1 MSVIDYS
8 WDFSK
13 EDFSLDLDF
22 FNEKE
27 QENKLWQARTGLNH
41 ETLCGAIETIIFMND
56 KPINLQKIKNQIDSD
71 IPLRVI
77 HESIARLQS
86 EYEQKHHGIRL
97 MEVAQGYQF
106 RTKATYSKIIQNM
119 FKVSSLQLSPTA
131 LEVLAIIAYKQPISK
146 TTVESIRGVDSSH
159 IVRALMDRRLV
170 KMAGRSEEVG
180 RPSLYATTT
189 EFLEVFNLNSTDDLP
204 SEIEIEELASAN
216 DIGKISDIKS
226 IVQTG
231 EKKIFDMDE
240 LLELDEI
247 SSSIKDI
254 AADTLF
260 TKSLKDMDRTRKT
273 EEGVEKK
280 SAFDILEEY
289 VNKAQI
295 IEQNKC
301 STESEVLTSVMNP
314 RTISLALIKDML
326 FNTPEVDDSD
336 ELDIVVDLEE
346 DGLLEMVS
354 ESEFE
359 ELDSSSTK
367 EIEAKADEILV
378 KSEELIE
385 ALVNDPQGT
394 IAAEAAML
402 EDDSFA
408 NDSLTNDSLEDE
420 VDAAFDFLM
429 SEDNS
434 EDKITEKVEVSEVD
448 TSGLDISSFISAK
461 IAAAQNEAPEEEI
474 VETAT
479 ETEEVELAN
488 ALDAAFANLTGEELV
503 DHAEE
508 SAGQI
513 DEITADLVDQGKDL
527 DIDLDFL
534 QTSLNETNDSS
545 ELDQ

>member
-27 QENKLWQARTGLNH
+27 QEDKLWQARTGLNH

-77 HESIARLQS
+77 HESIARLQT

-106 RTKATYSKIIQNM
+106 RTKATYSKVIQNM
-119 FKVSSLQLSPTA
+119 FKVQSLQLSPTA

-146 TTVESIRGVDSSH
+146 TKVESIRGVDSSH

-170 KMAGRSEEVG
+170 KMAGRSDEAG

-204 SEIEIEELASAN
+204 SEIEIEELANAN

-240 LLELDEI
+240 LHELDLI
-247 SSSIKDI
+247 SSGIKDI
-254 AADTLF
+254 ASDTLF

-295 IEQNKC
+295 IEQNRS

-326 FNTPEVDDSD
+326 FNTPEVDESD
-336 ELDIVVDLEE
+336 ELDIEVELEE
-346 DGLLEMVS
+346 DGLLDMAS
-354 ESEFE
+354 EKEFE
-359 ELDSSSTK
+359 ELDSSSTR
-367 EIEAKADEILV
+367 EIEAKADEILER
-378 KSEELIE
+378 SEELIE
-385 ALVNDPQGT
+385 ALVNDPEGAL
-394 IAAEAAML
+394 AAQT
-402 EDDSFA
+402 S
-408 NDSLTNDSLEDE
+408 SLEDE

-429 SEDNS
+429 SEDDS
-434 EDKITEKVEVSEVD
+434 IDETVEDVVVAPKVENSEVD
-448 TSGLDISSFISAK
+448 PSGLDISSFISAK
-461 IAAAQNEAPEEEI
+461 IAAAGAQVSNEVEGIEEESK
-474 VETAT
+474 E
-479 ETEEVELAN
+479 EESEEVELAN

-503 DHAEE
+503 DHMDE
-508 SAGQI
+508 SSDQI
-513 DEITADLVDQGKDL
+513 DGITADLVGQAKDL

-534 QTSLNETNDSS
+534 QSSLKETNDSN

>member
-13 EDFSLDLDF
+13 EEFSLDLDF

-27 QENKLWQARTGLNH
+27 QEDKLWQARTGLDH

-56 KPINLQKIKNQIDSD
+56 KPINLQKIKNQIDPD

-106 RTKATYSKIIQNM
+106 RTKATYSKVIQSM
-119 FKVSSLQLSPTA
+119 FKVQSLQLSPTA

-146 TTVESIRGVDSSH
+146 TSVENIRGVDSSH

-170 KMAGRSEEVG
+170 KMAGRSDEVG
-180 RPSLYATTT
+180 RPSLYATTA

-204 SEIEIEELASAN
+204 SEIELEELANAN
-216 DIGKISDIKS
+216 EIGKISDIKS

-254 AADTLF
+254 SSDTLF

-295 IEQNKC
+295 IEQNK
-301 STESEVLTSVMNP
+301 SSIESEVLTSVMDP
-314 RTISLALIKDML
+314 KPISLALIKDML
-326 FNTPEVDDSD
+326 FNTPEVDDSEELEIEVELED
-336 ELDIVVDLEE
+336 ESLLDLA
-346 DGLLEMVS
+346 S
-354 ESEFE
+354 ETEFE
-359 ELDSSSTK
+359 ELDSSETK
-367 EIEAKADEILV
+367 SIEARADEILE

-385 ALVNDPQGT
+385 SLVNDPEG
-394 IAAEAAML
+394 
-402 EDDSFA
+402 
-408 NDSLTNDSLEDE
+408 SLAVQADNLGDE
-420 VDAAFDFLM
+420 VDAAFDLLL
-429 SEDNS
+429 
-434 EDKITEKVEVSEVD
+434 SEVESTEAAEVKESEPEVID
-448 TSGLDISSFISAK
+448 TSSMDISSFISAK
-461 IAAAQNEAPEEEI
+461 LAAAEVSPENPGETSSAPVHNESGDNES
-474 VETAT
+474 
-479 ETEEVELAN
+479 EEVELAN
-488 ALDAAFANLTGEELV
+488 ALDAAFANLTGEDLNEEPEV
-503 DHAEE
+503 AEQ
-508 SAGQI
+508 A
-513 DEITADLVDQGKDL
+513 KDL

-534 QTSLNETNDSS
+534 QSSLNETNNSS

>member
-27 QENKLWQARTGLNH
+27 QEDKLWQARTGLNH

-77 HESIARLQS
+77 HESIARLQT

-106 RTKATYSKIIQNM
+106 RTKATYSKVIQNM
-119 FKVSSLQLSPTA
+119 FKVQSLQLSPTA

-146 TTVESIRGVDSSH
+146 TKVESIRGVDSSH

-170 KMAGRSEEVG
+170 KMAGRSDEVG

-204 SEIEIEELASAN
+204 SEIEIEELANAN

-240 LLELDEI
+240 LHELDLI
-247 SSSIKDI
+247 SSGIKDI
-254 AADTLF
+254 ASDTLF

-295 IEQNKC
+295 IEQNRS

-326 FNTPEVDDSD
+326 FNTPEVDESD
-336 ELDIVVDLEE
+336 ELDIEVELEE
-346 DGLLEMVS
+346 DGLLDMAS
-354 ESEFE
+354 EKEFE
-359 ELDSSSTK
+359 ELDSSSTR
-367 EIEAKADEILV
+367 EIEAKADEILER
-378 KSEELIE
+378 SEELIE
-385 ALVNDPQGT
+385 ALVNDPEGAL
-394 IAAEAAML
+394 AAQT
-402 EDDSFA
+402 S
-408 NDSLTNDSLEDE
+408 SLEDE
-420 VDAAFDFLM
+420 VDAAFDFLT
-429 SEDNS
+429 SEDDS
-434 EDKITEKVEVSEVD
+434 IDEVVVAPKLEVSEVD
-448 TSGLDISSFISAK
+448 PSGLDISSFISAK
-461 IAAAQNEAPEEEI
+461 IAAAGAQVSNEAEIIEEESK
-474 VETAT
+474 E
-479 ETEEVELAN
+479 EECEEVELAN

-503 DHAEE
+503 DHMDE
-508 SAGQI
+508 SSEQI
-513 DEITADLVDQGKDL
+513 DGITADLVGQAKDL

-534 QTSLNETNDSS
+534 QTSLKETNDSK

>member
-27 QENKLWQARTGLNH
+27 QEDKLWQARTGLDH

-77 HESIARLQS
+77 HESIARLQT

-106 RTKATYSKIIQNM
+106 RTKATYSKVIQNM
-119 FKVSSLQLSPTA
+119 FKVQSLQLSPTA

-146 TTVESIRGVDSSH
+146 TKVESIRGVDSSH

-170 KMAGRSEEVG
+170 KMAGRSDEAG

-204 SEIEIEELASAN
+204 SEIEIEELANAN

-240 LLELDEI
+240 LHELDLI
-247 SSSIKDI
+247 SSGIKDI
-254 AADTLF
+254 ASDTLF

-295 IEQNKC
+295 IEQNRS

-314 RTISLALIKDML
+314 KTISLALIKDML
-326 FNTPEVDDSD
+326 FNTPELDESD
-336 ELDIVVDLEE
+336 ELDIEVELEE
-346 DGLLEMVS
+346 DGLLDMAS
-354 ESEFE
+354 EKEFE
-359 ELDSSSTK
+359 ELDSSSTR
-367 EIEAKADEILV
+367 EIEAKADEILER
-378 KSEELIE
+378 SEELIE
-385 ALVNDPQGT
+385 ALVNDPEGAL
-394 IAAEAAML
+394 AAQT
-402 EDDSFA
+402 S
-408 NDSLTNDSLEDE
+408 SLEDE

-429 SEDNS
+429 SEDDS
-434 EDKITEKVEVSEVD
+434 IDESVEEVVLAPKVEFSEVD
-448 TSGLDISSFISAK
+448 PSGLDISSFISAK
-461 IAAAQNEAPEEEI
+461 IAAASAEVSNEIEVIETESKEEES
-474 VETAT
+474 
-479 ETEEVELAN
+479 EEVELAN

-503 DHAEE
+503 DHMDE
-508 SAGQI
+508 SSDQI
-513 DEITADLVDQGKDL
+513 DGITADLVGQAKDL

-534 QTSLNETNDSS
+534 QSSLQEANDSS